1 MITRSLPSLTLV
13 TALSFAALIIV
24 VLPLVAILFYGLFTI
39 QDGQA
44 AITLEPLRSVLSGR
58 GYWMALGNTL
68 LVSFGAT
75 LIATVAGTCLAWVV
89 VRTNTPFARLLERL
103 ATLPIFIPPLVG
115 GVAWILLSAPRIG
128 LFNVVLRH
136 LGFGEHFDI
145 YQRAGIVWVMGI
157 YLAPY
162 VMMVV
167 ASALRNMDPNLEDA
181 AHVSGLGD
189 FRTLQIITLP
199 VMAPAILSGA
209 ALVFVMVIGIFG
221 TPMLLGWPRQI
232 LLLTSRIYLEWNQ
245 HPRALGV
252 IAVLTVYLIIL
263 SSAANL
269 LMAWL
274 LGGRSYVTVSGKGYR
289 PRIIRLGRARYILCA
304 SVFFYLAITIFAPL
318 AVILAG
324 SLSTYTW
331 SGTFT
336 ADNLSYLWSAYEV
349 YFTFRNSLEIAT
361 LSATVAT
368 VVGLAVVWISARTDF
383 RGRRFL
389 EYVVMLP
396 IGVPGM
402 AFGVG
407 VALFWLR
414 IPINVYDTI
423 LIVVLA
429 YVGRYSSYAVR
440 VLSASLAQIH
450 PDLEESA
457 RVCGYGG
464 LRTFLRITM
473 PLVRSGIGS
482 SWILLY
488 SILMTEL
495 SMITIL
501 QSSQSRTIAT
511 LTFDTWDSGDF
522 SKVCSLALLQLI
534 AGVLVLVGVQS
545 IGWLT
550 SGRGPVT

>member
-1 MITRSLPSLTLV
+1 
-13 TALSFAALIIV
+13 
-24 VLPLVAILFYGLFTI
+24 
-39 QDGQA
+39 
-44 AITLEPLRSVLSGR
+44 
-58 GYWMALGNTL
+58 MALGNTL

-263 SSAANL
+263 SSAANSAYGL
-269 LMAWL
+269 AAW
-274 LGGRSYVTVSGKGYR
+274 RSVVCDGIWKGLPASDHKAR
-289 PRIIRLGRARYILCA
+289 PCAIHPVCERFFLSSAHNLCA
-304 SVFFYLAITIFAPL
+304 SRGDLGRFPL
-318 AVILAG
+318 
-324 SLSTYTW
+324 
-331 SGTFT
+331 
-336 ADNLSYLWSAYEV
+336 
-349 YFTFRNSLEIAT
+349 
-361 LSATVAT
+361 
-368 VVGLAVVWISARTDF
+368 
-383 RGRRFL
+383 
-389 EYVVMLP
+389 
-396 IGVPGM
+396 
-402 AFGVG
+402 
-407 VALFWLR
+407 
-414 IPINVYDTI
+414 
-423 LIVVLA
+423 
-429 YVGRYSSYAVR
+429 
-440 VLSASLAQIH
+440 
-450 PDLEESA
+450 DLH
-457 RVCGYGG
+457 
-464 LRTFLRITM
+464 
-473 PLVRSGIGS
+473 LVRNI
-482 SWILLY
+482 Y
-488 SILMTEL
+488 H
-495 SMITIL
+495 
-501 QSSQSRTIAT
+501 R
-511 LTFDTWDSGDF
+511 
-522 SKVCSLALLQLI
+522 
-534 AGVLVLVGVQS
+534 
-545 IGWLT
+545 
-550 SGRGPVT
+550 